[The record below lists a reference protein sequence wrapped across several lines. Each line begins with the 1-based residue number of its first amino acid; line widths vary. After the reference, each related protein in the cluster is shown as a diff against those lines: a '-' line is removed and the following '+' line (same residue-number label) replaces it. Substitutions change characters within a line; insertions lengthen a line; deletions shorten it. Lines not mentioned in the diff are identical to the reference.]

1 MTDPETTAGDFGR
14 IRVVH
19 VLDNLNTGGTELNA
33 VRTAERLDRDRFEVR
48 FLCLQAHGPLRA
60 RLDAAGIPVGEIP
73 ITSLMSTS
81 AVHAGREIAKL
92 VREARI
98 DVVHAHDP
106 YANAIAAPAV
116 RLAGTGAVIASH
128 RWWRDVHRPRVR
140 FANRLAYRFAHRV
153 LANSPAVG
161 ELVVREEGVSRER
174 LVVIPN
180 FVDEDAFAPLSEP
193 RRVALRQQMG
203 LSDNVFA
210 VGVVANLYPVKNH
223 QMLLRAVARLK
234 DAAWQDVRFVL
245 VGEGKEREPL
255 AKLAQD
261 LGIAHRVVMPGR
273 IAHEPGLPGV
283 FDITVLT
290 SREEGFPNW
299 VVESMAAARA
309 VVATNVGG
317 VPDAVLHGETGT
329 LVAPDDDEAL
339 ATALDHLFRNDELR
353 ARMGSAGTRRARAQ
367 YHVSNIMRS
376 IESLYIELANRHVR
390 RRYGH

>member
-1 MTDPETTAGDFGR
+1 MTDPATTAGDFGR

-73 ITSLMSTS
+73 ITSLMSSS

-128 RWWRDVHRPRVR
+128 RWWRDVHRLRVR

-261 LGIAHRVVMPGR
+261 LGIADRVLMPGR

-299 VVESMAAARA
+299 VVESMAAGRA

-353 ARMGSAGTRRARAQ
+353 SRMGLAGTRRARTL

-390 RRYGH
+390 RRYGR